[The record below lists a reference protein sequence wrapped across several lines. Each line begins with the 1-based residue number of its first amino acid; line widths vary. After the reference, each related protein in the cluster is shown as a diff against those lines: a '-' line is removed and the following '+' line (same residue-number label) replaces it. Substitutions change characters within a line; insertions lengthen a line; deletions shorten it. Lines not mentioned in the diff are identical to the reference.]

1 MISSAFALK
10 ERGRG
15 TKGKSLQSR
24 LVPLRGGGS
33 KKRETIIAFP
43 FFVFLSLRARRFYQ
57 LSLSLSPSAQNLRG
71 APLYDAPVPSEETEG
86 GNNEREVE
94 SKRAQRDCIFFDCF
108 SIALFFLYDG
118 GAHLVSTSSSPLF
131 FLSFLPKPLGHA
143 LQGAP
148 QKRSAPLGPTSN
160 LTNSN

>member
-57 LSLSLSPSAQNLRG
+57 LSLSLSLRQ
-71 APLYDAPVPSEETEG
+71 PKTSEE
-86 GNNEREVE
+86 
-94 SKRAQRDCIFFDCF
+94 
-108 SIALFFLYDG
+108 L
-118 GAHLVSTSSSPLF
+118 
-131 FLSFLPKPLGHA
+131 LSMMRP
-143 LQGAP
+143 
-148 QKRSAPLGPTSN
+148 
-160 LTNSN
+160 